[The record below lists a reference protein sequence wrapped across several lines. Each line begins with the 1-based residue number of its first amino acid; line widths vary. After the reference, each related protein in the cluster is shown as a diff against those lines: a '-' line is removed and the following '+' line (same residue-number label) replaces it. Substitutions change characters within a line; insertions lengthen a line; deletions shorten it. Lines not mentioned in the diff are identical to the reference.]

1 MTKIANIIEP
11 IKLLKGSH
19 DHTASTGQGC
29 FMNVIAYLNG
39 EPQITDKSECVCFV
53 VRPIAIWFNDFLQD
67 SERHIL
73 IPFIE
78 RAMGSRTS
86 DRAEIERRAL
96 LAADMAQRMS
106 DATAKYSAEAAAWA
120 AGAAAG
126 AAEAAWAAW
135 AAWAAGAARAAWAAE
150 AAESARDAA
159 RAAESARAAARAAEA
174 AEAAAWAAGA
184 AAGAAEAAAW
194 AAEAAA
200 EAAESAWAAARAAEA
215 ARAAAWAAGAAAIRE
230 EIKSACLE
238 FLDRALP
245 QKEQGQVVIERAKR
259 LRELVTV

>member
-106 DATAKYSAEAAAWA
+106 DAAAKYSAEAAAWA
-120 AGAAAG
+120 AGAAA
-126 AAEAAWAAW
+126 
-135 AAWAAGAARAAWAAE
+135 
-150 AAESARDAA
+150 
-159 RAAESARAAARAAEA
+159 
-174 AEAAAWAAGA
+174 
-184 AAGAAEAAAW
+184 
-194 AAEAAA
+194 
-200 EAAESAWAAARAAEA
+200 EA
-215 ARAAAWAAGAAAIRE
+215 ARAAAWAAAEAAEAAWAAAEAARAVAIRE